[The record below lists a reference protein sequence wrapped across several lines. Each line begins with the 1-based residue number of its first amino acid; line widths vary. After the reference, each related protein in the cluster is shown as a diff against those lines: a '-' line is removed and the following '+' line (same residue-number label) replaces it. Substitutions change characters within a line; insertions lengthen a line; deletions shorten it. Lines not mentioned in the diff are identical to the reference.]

1 VEFEW
6 FMFRISEIT
15 TFTMIKSDNYFLNDF
30 DFVKLTDCENMMR
43 SKIELKV
50 NYVFYRMF

>member
-1 VEFEW
+1 MEFEW
-6 FMFRISEIT
+6 FMFRKSEIT

-30 DFVKLTDCENMMR
+30 DFVKLTDGKNVMR

-50 NYVFYRMF
+50 NSVF